1 MCCRGHWL
9 ITGYQFQGI
18 SHYDLTMLLVPIM
31 LIIVLQVPTLV
42 NTMATEAVIALTI
55 TVTTATD
62 NINTTQKMDQGN
74 MMNMPAS

>member
-1 MCCRGHWL
+1 M
-9 ITGYQFQGI
+9 ITGYQFRGI
-18 SHYDLTMLLVPIM
+18 SHYDLTMLSVPIM
-31 LIIVLQVPTLV
+31 LIIVLQVPASV
-42 NTMATEAVIALTI
+42 STMAIEAVIAPTI